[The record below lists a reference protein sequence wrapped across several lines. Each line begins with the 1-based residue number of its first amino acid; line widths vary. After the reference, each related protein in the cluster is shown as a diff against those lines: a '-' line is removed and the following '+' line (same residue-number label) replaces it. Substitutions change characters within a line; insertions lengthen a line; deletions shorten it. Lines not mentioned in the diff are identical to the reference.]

1 MRPFKHIVKVCLLA
15 VMLAAL
21 VVGCSSISVTDV
33 LDIAS
38 TAQDLQKGFE
48 DISPEEEYYIGRS
61 VAAMIAGQYSTYDD
75 SAANA
80 YVNTLGQTLAA
91 ASDLPQTYGGY
102 HFQILDS
109 EEINA
114 FAAPGGFIFITRG
127 MLKCAK
133 HEGALAAV
141 LAHEIGHVQEKH
153 GLQAIQKSRITS
165 ALTELALKG
174 AAYKAGETSF
184 ILSSSLA
191 IFEGS
196 INDIVTT
203 MVTNGYSRAF
213 EKEADLAAATILR
226 RVGYDPNSLVEMLQ
240 VMETLL
246 KPDGKDFAKTHPSPE
261 SRISELEETIG
272 AYQPV
277 QASAVTQ
284 KRFDAAMKKI

>member
-1 MRPFKHIVKVCLLA
+1 MTSFEKSIRIGAMAL
-15 VMLAAL
+15 MLAFIA
-21 VVGCSSISVTDV
+21 VGCSSISVTDV
-33 LDIAS
+33 LDMAS
-38 TAQDLQKGFE
+38 TAQNLEKGFE
-48 DISPEEEYYIGRS
+48 DISPEEEYYIGRA
-61 VAAMIAGQYSTYDD
+61 VAAMIAGQYAVYDNA
-75 SAANA
+75 AANA
-80 YVNTLGQTLAA
+80 YVNTLGQTLAQ
-91 ASDLPQTYGGY
+91 ASDRPQTYGGY

-153 GLQAIQKSRITS
+153 GLQSIQKSRITS
-165 ALTELALKG
+165 ALADLALKG
-174 AAYKAGETSF
+174 AQYKAGEASF

-213 EKEADLAAATILR
+213 EKEADQAAATILQR
-226 RVGYDPNSLVEMLQ
+226 IGYDPNSLVEMLQ
-240 VMETLL
+240 VMQTLL

-261 SRISELEETIG
+261 SRMAELEKTIG

-277 QASAVTQ
+277 QASPVTQ
-284 KRFDAAMKKI
+284 KRFNAALKKI

>member
-1 MRPFKHIVKVCLLA
+1 MTHFKQIFNVFLLA
-15 VMLAAL
+15 LLLAFV
-21 VVGCSSISVTDV
+21 VVGCSSVSVTDV
-33 LDIAS
+33 FDMAS
-38 TAQDLQKGFE
+38 TAQQLEKGFE
-48 DISPEEEYYIGRS
+48 DISAEEEYYIGRS
-61 VAAMIAGQYSTYDD
+61 VAAMIAGQYAVYDNA
-75 SAANA
+75 AANA

-91 ASDLPQTYGGY
+91 ASDRPQTYGGY

-141 LAHEIGHVQEKH
+141 LAHEIGHVEKKH

-174 AAYKAGETSF
+174 VQYKAGEASF

-191 IFEGS
+191 VFEGS

-213 EKEADLAAATILR
+213 EKEADQAAATILQ

-246 KPDGKDFAKTHPSPE
+246 KPGGKDFAKTHPSPE
-261 SRISELEETIG
+261 SRIAELEKTIG
-272 AYQPV
+272 DYHQV
-277 QASAVTQ
+277 EASAVTQ
-284 KRFDAAMKKI
+284 KRFDAAMKNI

>member
-1 MRPFKHIVKVCLLA
+1 MKSFEKMLNMFFVS
-15 VMLAAL
+15 VMIAL
-21 VVGCSSISVTDV
+21 IAVGCSSISITDV
-33 LDIAS
+33 MDAAS

-61 VAAMIAGQYSTYDD
+61 VAAMIAGQYSVYDD
-75 SAANA
+75 PAANT
-80 YVNTLGQTLAA
+80 YVNTLGQTLAQ
-91 ASDLPQTYGGY
+91 ASDRPQTYGGY

-141 LAHEIGHVQEKH
+141 LAHEIGHVQQKH
-153 GLQAIQKSRITS
+153 GLQSIQKSRITS

-174 AAYKAGETSF
+174 AQYKAGEASF

-191 IFEGS
+191 LFEGS

-213 EKEADLAAATILR
+213 EKEADQAAVTILQ

-240 VMETLL
+240 AMETLL

-261 SRISELEETIG
+261 SRIAEVEDTVG
-272 AYQPV
+272 TYQPV
-277 QASAVTQ
+277 QASTVTQ

>member
-1 MRPFKHIVKVCLLA
+1 MTSFEKAIRIGATAL
-15 VMLAAL
+15 MLAFVA
-21 VVGCSSISVTDV
+21 VGCSSISVTDV
-33 LDIAS
+33 LDMAS
-38 TAQDLQKGFE
+38 TAQNLEKGFE

-61 VAAMIAGQYSTYDD
+61 VAAMIAGQYAVYDNA
-75 SAANA
+75 AANA
-80 YVNTLGQTLAA
+80 YVNTLGQTLAQ
-91 ASDLPQTYGGY
+91 ASDRPQTYGGY

-153 GLQAIQKSRITS
+153 GLQSIQKSRITS
-165 ALTELALKG
+165 ALTDLALKG
-174 AAYKAGETSF
+174 VQYKAGEASF

-191 IFEGS
+191 VFEGS

-213 EKEADLAAATILR
+213 EKEADQAAVTILR

-240 VMETLL
+240 VMQTLL

-261 SRISELEETIG
+261 SRMAELEETIG

-284 KRFDAAMKKI
+284 KRFDAALKKI

>member
-1 MRPFKHIVKVCLLA
+1 MTSFEQAIKIGAMAFMIAFVA
-15 VMLAAL
+15 
-21 VVGCSSISVTDV
+21 VGCSSVSVTDV
-33 LDIAS
+33 LDMAS
-38 TAQDLQKGFE
+38 TAQNLEKGFE

-61 VAAMIAGQYSTYDD
+61 VAAMIAGQYSVYDNA
-75 SAANA
+75 AANA
-80 YVNTLGQTLAA
+80 YVNTLGQTLAQ
-91 ASDLPQTYGGY
+91 ASDRPQTYGGY

-153 GLQAIQKSRITS
+153 GLQSIQKSRITS
-165 ALTELALKG
+165 ALTDLALKG
-174 AAYKAGETSF
+174 VQYKAGEASF

-213 EKEADLAAATILR
+213 EKEADQAAVTILR

-240 VMETLL
+240 AMETLL

-261 SRISELEETIG
+261 SRMAELEETIG

-277 QASAVTQ
+277 QASPVTQ
-284 KRFDAAMKKI
+284 KRFNAALKKI